1 MSTLKAGVAA
11 SLAVLLA
18 GQPYAGERHS
28 RPMKEAPQRGTPL
41 SHAEAARGDLTVFP
55 DGTGLP
61 AGRGNALEGRQI
73 FAQRCAAC
81 HGDAGRGATAE
92 EVAGRAEPLT
102 SESPDKTI
110 GQYWPYATTLFD
122 FIRRAMPLT
131 APGSLSDEEVYALT
145 AYLLHIN
152 EIITERDEMNAVTLP
167 RVAMPNRNGFIGID
181 AVQR

>member
-1 MSTLKAGVAA
+1 MSIAKAGVAA
-11 SLAVLLA
+11 SIAVLLA
-18 GQPYAGERHS
+18 SQPHAGES
-28 RPMKEAPQRGTPL
+28 KPPLITDAPHRGAPL
-41 SHAEAARGDLTVFP
+41 SPAEAAAWDLTVFP

-61 AGRGNALEGRQI
+61 PGRGNALEGKQI

-81 HGDAGRGATAE
+81 HGEAGRGATAE
-92 EVAGRAEPLT
+92 ELAGRAEPLT

-152 EIITERDEMNAVTLP
+152 EIIAERDEMNAVTLP
-167 RVAMPNRNGFIGID
+167 RVAMPNRNGFVGID
-181 AVQR
+181 AVKR